1 MLDTA
6 RGMAGRRRIDPTTF
20 SFCSHRGLGGRYDRA
35 HVETRRAKQPDG
47 SDTWL
52 RVDCHRKHGTWKWPC
67 WGTELRG
74 FRVAGGDVEL
84 DSPSGEAPIDAALAR
99 DLVER
104 ASEVAARPPDDLQD
118 CSQLDRRGP
127 MYPSRSTYDAI
138 GVTKRNERYA
148 VLRGFTIVE
157 FDVDAAATPSIALR
171 CRAPAVVVVE

>member
-1 MLDTA
+1 V
-6 RGMAGRRRIDPTTF
+6 RKGRA
-20 SFCSHRGLGGRYDRA
+20 SSL
-35 HVETRRAKQPDG
+35 
-47 SDTWL
+47 
-52 RVDCHRKHGTWKWPC
+52 
-67 WGTELRG
+67 
-74 FRVAGGDVEL
+74 
-84 DSPSGEAPIDAALAR
+84 AALVLAR